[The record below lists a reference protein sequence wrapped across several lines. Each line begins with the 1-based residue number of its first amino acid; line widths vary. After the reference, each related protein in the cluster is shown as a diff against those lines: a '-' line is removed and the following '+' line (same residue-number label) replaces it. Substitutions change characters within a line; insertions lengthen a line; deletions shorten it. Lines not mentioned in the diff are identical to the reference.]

1 MEWEVSHL
9 LLTDSGLE
17 FEFDNTD
24 AYAANISKVETG
36 DYQLPNNDFVATI
49 TYFDGN
55 GEFNASL
62 ESHILSGL
70 NSVNSAKIKGGGNH
84 TLTLH
89 SNEGNSF
96 FLKGISKETLRA
108 NANTTIIKTGS
119 GKQTLSGDVRLEG
132 TTSGWLM

>member
-1 MEWEVSHL
+1 MTIQYNHESNWKWVNESGL
-9 LLTDSGLE
+9 TLNFLTDSGLE

-24 AYAANISKVETG
+24 AYTANISKVETG

-70 NSVNSAKIKGGGNH
+70 NSVNSELEISKEMMVTIPSRC
-84 TLTLH
+84 TP
-89 SNEGNSF
+89 NEGNSF
-96 FLKGISKETLRA
+96 LFE
-108 NANTTIIKTGS
+108 
-119 GKQTLSGDVRLEG
+119 GDIEG
-132 TTSGWLM
+132 